1 MLATAQDR
9 LRAIKLRLGLLL
21 SEVEEAEDLLR
32 ELSEKLSAEKSEVSE
47 RRESPDARK
56 QGFRRKFSVSDIFK
70 NDSERRQ
77 NPNPQ
82 SISPEP
88 QSHKS
93 ESQAGN
99 SDDQSYRQGN
109 RTEEKIQNNNV
120 LSDFQEEQNQ
130 AQPGS
135 RGFRIEFKEVKPEN
149 PKVQPEVQAES
160 PRSQQV
166 NSEVRNDVKTEKT
179 EVRPEKEEVK
189 SENPEARPKI
199 TDIHIGVSEAAEG
212 AKKGEPSRDGRL
224 VSDLR
229 KAIGLN
235 DRFRFRHYLFAGSDE
250 LMMQTIDE
258 LNAMDGYAE
267 ALEYLRKRFGWD
279 EEDAEVQYFLDLL
292 QRRFHR

>member
-70 NDSERRQ
+70 DDSERRQ

-109 RTEEKIQNNNV
+109 RTEDKIQNNNV

-149 PKVQPEVQAES
+149 PKVQPEVQTDKTEARNEA
-160 PRSQQV
+160 RT
-166 NSEVRNDVKTEKT
+166 EVRTEKT
-179 EVRPEKEEVK
+179 EVRPEKVEVK

-258 LNAMDGYAE
+258 LNAMGGYAE
-267 ALEYLRKRFGWD
+267 ALEYVRKRFGWD